1 MTCGVCGS
9 GITADEKFKKLKN
22 GDVNRHVYYMCTK
35 HNDSKCTNPIINEN
49 LLIEQLV
56 GLMDNINL
64 NEIGM
69 REKIKEEVR
78 RIKNFQSSLLN
89 EKTSI
94 KISNIDIRNYAKYI
108 LRDGKVE
115 EKRELLECFE
125 GKILLEDKELR
136 LKK

>member
-22 GDVNRHVYYMCTK
+22 GDVNRYVYYMCTK
-35 HNDSKCTNPIINEN
+35 HNDSKCKNPIVNEN
-49 LLIEQLV
+49 LLIEQLAS
-56 GLMDNINL
+56 LMNKIDL

-78 RIKNFQSSLLN
+78 RIKNFQSSILN
-89 EKTSI
+89 EKLEI

-108 LRDGKVE
+108 LRDGKTE
-115 EKRELLECFE
+115 EKRELLMCLRS
-125 GKILLEDKELR
+125 KISVANRKIILD
-136 LKK
+136 